1 MLNFK
6 AIPYTLV
13 LILSLFVLHL
23 EAQEDILSQLKKA
36 LPNAE
41 FEELDNGHHFSREFI
56 IMLDQPLDHSNPYA
70 GTFQQRIFL
79 AHYDTDAPM
88 LMVTEGYS
96 AYPQYYELSDMLMS
110 NQVIIEYRF
119 FGKSKPDNYDYNYL
133 TNDQAA
139 EDYHRIRTLLGK
151 IYKKDWVSTG
161 ISKGGTT
168 CLIYKYKYPDDVKVT
183 IPYVAPLP
191 MGREDKRFDQFFNTI
206 GTEECRDKITAF
218 QLEALALKEDIF
230 YKIDSLALADSIHF
244 KIINVKKAYE
254 YAVLEYPFSFWQ
266 YGQSCNRIPENAKA
280 QSIFKHLNEV
290 VGFDFYAD
298 ETIEYFKPSFYQ
310 FMTEN
315 GYYGFQ
321 HEHLGDNFD
330 YVTDFTNFPFAPKE
344 AEGKYDADY
353 LKYVRVFLYHKGE
366 KIIYIYG
373 DLDPW
378 TVCKLVPPKERD
390 AVFILKENGDHSTRI
405 SSLTKVEQKI
415 VETKL
420 SEWLKQKVIPIQEI
434 ISRGKP

>member
-1 MLNFK
+1 
-6 AIPYTLV
+6 
-13 LILSLFVLHL
+13 
-23 EAQEDILSQLKKA
+23 
-36 LPNAE
+36 LPNAN
-41 FEELDNGHHFSREFI
+41 FEELDQGHHFKREFI
-56 IMLDQPLDHSNPYA
+56 IMLEQPLDHNDPSA
-70 GTFQQRIFL
+70 GSFQQRLFL
-79 AHYDTDAPM
+79 AHYDFSETM

-96 AYPQYYELSDMLMS
+96 AYPRYYELCDMLRS
-110 NQVIIEYRF
+110 NQLIIEYRF
-119 FGKSKPDNYDYNYL
+119 FGKSKPKNYDYNYL
-133 TNDQAA
+133 NNDQAVA
-139 EDYHRIRTLLGK
+139 DYHRIRTLLGRV
-151 IYKKDWVSTG
+151 YKGDWVSTG
-161 ISKGGTT
+161 ISKGGTS
-168 CLIYKYKYPDDVKVT
+168 CLIYKSKHPDDVKVC

-191 MGREDKRFDQFFNTI
+191 MGREDKRFDKFFENI
-206 GTEECRDKITAF
+206 GTAECREKIKAF
-218 QLEALALKEDIF
+218 QLEALEQKEEIF
-230 YKIDSLALADSIHF
+230 YKVDSLAVADSFHF
-244 KIINVKKAYE
+244 NIISSKQAFE

-266 YGQSCNRIPENAKA
+266 YGQACNRIPQNPNDH
-280 QSIFKHLNEV
+280 SIYSHLNEV
-290 VGFDFYAD
+290 VGFDFYCD

-330 YVTDFTNFPFAPKE
+330 YVRDFTNLPFAPKE

-373 DLDPW
+373 DKDPW

-390 AVFILKENGDHSTRI
+390 AVFILKKDGDHSTRI
-405 SSLTKVEQKI
+405 STLSKVEQKI

-420 SEWLKQKVIPIQEI
+420 SEWLDKKVIPIQEV

>member
-6 AIPYTLV
+6 AIAYHFV
-13 LILSLFVLHL
+13 LFLGLFVTQLG
-23 EAQEDILSQLKKA
+23 AQDDILFKLKKA
-36 LPNAE
+36 LPNAS
-41 FEELDNGHHFSREFI
+41 FEELDNGHHFKREFI
-56 IMLDQPLDHSNPYA
+56 IMLEQPLDHNDPSA
-70 GTFQQRIFL
+70 GSFEQRLFL
-79 AHYDTDAPM
+79 AHYDFDEPM

-96 AYPQYYELSDMLMS
+96 AYPRYYELSDMIMS
-110 NQVIIEYRF
+110 NQLIIEYRF
-119 FGKSKPDNYDYNYL
+119 FGKSKPANYDYKYL
-133 TNDQAA
+133 SNNQAA
-139 EDYHRIRTLLGK
+139 EDYHRIRNLLGK
-151 IYKKDWVSTG
+151 VYKKDWISTG

-183 IPYVAPLP
+183 VPYVAPLP
-191 MGREDKRFDQFFNTI
+191 MGREDKRFDQFFETV
-206 GTEECRDKITAF
+206 GTEECRNQIIQF
-218 QLEALALKEDIF
+218 QKDALALKDSIF
-230 YKIDSLALADSIHF
+230 YMVDSLSQVDSIHF
-244 KIINVKKAYE
+244 KIISIQQAFE

-266 YGQSCNRIPENAKA
+266 YGQSCNRIPKNPDKYDV
-280 QSIFKHLNEV
+280 FKHLNSV

-321 HEHLGDNFD
+321 HAHLGDNFD
-330 YVTDFTNFPFAPKE
+330 YVTDFTNFPFAPPE
-344 AEGKYDADY
+344 AEGRYNADY

-373 DLDPW
+373 AIDPW

-390 AVFILKENGDHSTRI
+390 AVFILRENGDHSTRI
-405 SSLTKVEQKI
+405 STISKVEQKI

-420 SEWLKQKVIPIQEI
+420 SQWLKRKIIPIQEVI
-434 ISRGKP
+434 TRG

>member
-151 IYKKDWVSTG
+151 IY
-161 ISKGGTT
+161 
-168 CLIYKYKYPDDVKVT
+168 
-183 IPYVAPLP
+183 
-191 MGREDKRFDQFFNTI
+191 NTI